1 MMQNRVRGFGLVEI
15 MIAIVLGLFLVMGL
29 YTMLSSSQQSY
40 ALGRANSSLS
50 NSGQRVNQLIWNQLH
65 QAGFVNYQRRL
76 LNQPLPAANGWLKN
90 QSVSGDNDLNTAG
103 VMADTDRLRIRF
115 RGSSVGDNDPAQSAV
130 TTADGRM
137 VNCNGTAIGN
147 TQLLTV
153 TLFVN
158 TSNELICEDSMG
170 NSVVMDRNIESLQF
184 RFRRS
189 GNDEPFVTA
198 DNVGAANWA
207 SIVAVEFSVLAS
219 MPSGQRVEA
228 TARDYQLLDKSID
241 TAADR
246 NLRQV
251 LNGSI
256 TLRNLGVD

>member
-1 MMQNRVRGFGLVEI
+1 
-15 MIAIVLGLFLVMGL
+15 
-29 YTMLSSSQQSY
+29 
-40 ALGRANSSLS
+40 
-50 NSGQRVNQLIWNQLH
+50 
-65 QAGFVNYQRRL
+65 
-76 LNQPLPAANGWLKN
+76 
-90 QSVSGDNDLNTAG
+90 
-103 VMADTDRLRIRF
+103 
-115 RGSSVGDNDPAQSAV
+115 
-130 TTADGRM
+130 
-137 VNCNGTAIGN
+137 
-147 TQLLTV
+147 
-153 TLFVN
+153 
-158 TSNELICEDSMG
+158 MG